1 MSDIERASND
11 LETLAKVTRELVTSR
26 DPRALL
32 SRLNQLLAGRVEFTR
47 AAILL
52 FDATGKTAQVVA
64 ATDRGDEEENLDL
77 DLKKY
82 PELQRL
88 IETRNTVLIED
99 VASDPSLIAV
109 QKEMIQAGGGAAL
122 ILPLLF
128 EGRLKGCIFLRRPAG
143 GPPPSAAALQFGE
156 IIAGTCA
163 TALHLFE
170 TLEKAHRQQAQA
182 QRARLLAESKLEDS
196 ARFEEFFDYAAEG
209 MAVLDLEGR
218 ILSANLEGQRLL
230 GTKLAGEPP
239 RLLDLAVANER
250 GRIER
255 LVRGF
260 GAQVFP
266 RDFHLNLAR
275 ARGEEAILSLSC
287 GALGGNAEGVILS
300 FREITAELRLQREL
314 TATKDFLENLI
325 TSSADAIVATELTGK
340 VILYNRA
347 AERLF
352 ERKASEVLGQLPM
365 DDLQPEGLYRKQV
378 EDLLDL
384 GSGEEANVQHS
395 EVLNAKGERIPVRLS
410 GSLLQEGGLPVA
422 LVFIF
427 QDLRAEIQLQEDLA
441 RRNSERDEL
450 EGALLMASTAA
461 HELNQPLTTIVGFSE
476 MALHQLEAE
485 HRARKALQRVYDA
498 SERLAERVR
507 DLGKLKRI
515 VTRSYGDGA
524 QIVDLE
530 ASTRTSLPHN
540 KMGGG
545 FDQSAQITDRFP
557 TLTGEDS

>member
-1 MSDIERASND
+1 MDRASAD
-11 LETLAKVTRELVTSR
+11 LETLAKATRELVTSR
-26 DPRALL
+26 DPWALL
-32 SRLNQLLAGRVEFTR
+32 SRLNRMLAGRVEFTR

-52 FDATGKTAQVVA
+52 FEAGGQTAQVVA
-64 ATDRGDEEENLDL
+64 ATDRTEAEGNLNL

-99 VASDPSLIAV
+99 VASDPSLVGVRRELIN
-109 QKEMIQAGGGAAL
+109 AGGGAAL

-128 EGRLKGCIFLRRPAG
+128 EGRLKGCIFLRRPVG
-143 GPPPSAAALQFGE
+143 GAPPSESTLQFGE
-156 IIAGTCA
+156 VVAGTCA

-170 TLEKAHRQQAQA
+170 TLAQARRQQAQA
-182 QRARLLAESKLEDS
+182 QRARLLAESKLKDR
-196 ARFEEFFDYAAEG
+196 ARFEEFFEYAAEG
-209 MAVLDLEGR
+209 MAVLDIEGR
-218 ILSANLEGQRLL
+218 ILSANLEGERLL
-230 GTKLAGEPP
+230 GCNLSLGSP
-239 RLLDLAVANER
+239 RLVDLASTNEK
-250 GRIER
+250 GRLEQMIQ
-255 LVRGF
+255 GF
-260 GAQVFP
+260 RAQVYP
-266 RDFHLNLAR
+266 RDFHLKIAR
-275 ARGEEAILSLSC
+275 PEGEDGLLSLNC
-287 GALGGNAEGVILS
+287 GGLGGSAEGVILS
-300 FREITAELRLQREL
+300 FRDITAEVRLQREL

-340 VILYNRA
+340 IILYNRT

-352 ERKASEVLGQLPM
+352 GRKAKDVLGQLPM
-365 DDLQPEGLYRKQV
+365 DELQPKGVYRQHV
-378 EDLLDL
+378 EQLLH
-384 GSGEEANVQHS
+384 EAPTQKFTPQQS
-395 EVLNAKGERIPVRLS
+395 EVLSASGALIPVRLS

-441 RRNSERDEL
+441 RRNSERDEF

-476 MALHQLEAE
+476 MALQQLETD
-485 HRARKALQRVYDA
+485 HRARKALERVHDA

-530 ASTRTSLPHN
+530 ASTRTSLPH
-540 KMGGG
+540 KPRGP
-545 FDQSAQITDRFP
+545 FDKASEITDRFP
-557 TLTGEDS
+557 TLSGEDS

>member
-1 MSDIERASND
+1 VSEKERASTD
-11 LETLAKVTRELVTSR
+11 LETLAKITRELVTSR

-32 SRLNQLLAGRVEFTR
+32 SRLNQMLAGRAEFTR

-52 FDATGKTAQVVA
+52 FDPTGTTAQVVA
-64 ATDRGDEEENLDL
+64 ATDRRDEEGELDL
-77 DLKKY
+77 NLKKY

-99 VASDPSLIAV
+99 VASDPSLVGVRNELIR
-109 QKEMIQAGGGAAL
+109 AGGGAAL

-128 EGRLKGCIFLRRPAG
+128 EGRLKGCMFLRRPVG
-143 GPPPSAAALQFGE
+143 GPVPSASTLQFGE
-156 IIAGTCA
+156 VVAGTCA

-170 TLEKAHRQQAQA
+170 TLEKARSQQVQA
-182 QRARLLAESKLEDS
+182 QRARLLAESKLKDS
-196 ARFEEFFDYAAEG
+196 ARFEEFFEYAAEG
-209 MAVLDLEGR
+209 MAVLNLQGE

-230 GTKLAGEPP
+230 GCTLSGAPP
-239 RLLDLAVANER
+239 QLVDLAAPNEGSR
-250 GRIER
+250 VER
-255 LVRGF
+255 LIRGF
-260 GAQVFP
+260 NAQVFP
-266 RDFHLNLAR
+266 RDFHLKLAKPT
-275 ARGEEAILSLSC
+275 GEEAVLNLSC
-287 GALGGNAEGVILS
+287 GALGGNSEGVILS
-300 FREITAELRLQREL
+300 FREITAEVRLQREL

-352 ERKASEVLGQLPM
+352 ERQANEVIDQLTM
-365 DDLQPEGLYRKQV
+365 DELQPDDLYRKHV
-378 EDLLDL
+378 DKLLDQ
-384 GSGEEANVQHS
+384 GTNEGASVQHS
-395 EVLNAKGERIPVRLS
+395 EVLNAEGDRIPVRLS
-410 GSLLQEGGLPVA
+410 GSLLHEGGLPVA

-476 MALHQLEAE
+476 MALQQLEID
-485 HRARKALQRVYDA
+485 HRARKAVERVHSA

-530 ASTRTSLPHN
+530 ASTRTTLPHN
-540 KMGGG
+540 KRMGG
-545 FDQSAQITDRFP
+545 FDSGSQITDRFP